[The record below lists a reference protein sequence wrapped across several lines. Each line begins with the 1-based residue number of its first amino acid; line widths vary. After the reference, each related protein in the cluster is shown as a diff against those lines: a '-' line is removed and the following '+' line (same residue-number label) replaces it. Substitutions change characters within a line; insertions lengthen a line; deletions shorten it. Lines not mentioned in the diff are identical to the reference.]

1 MITGVSSIQ
10 WFRFISANTSKP
22 SITGILISKRISEI
36 PVPYCFNR
44 SIHSSPFAAS
54 KILYSSSRIT
64 ARISRFI
71 WESSTIRTCCFSLPF
86 TLSIP
91 DFSVTVIF
99 FRFFAW
105 YIRPSA
111 RATALSMVSL
121 SARTPPILTV
131 RRSLVY
137 PGTSA
142 SQTISLICFNFF
154 EKISSSTS

>member
-1 MITGVSSIQ
+1 MITGISSIQ
-10 WFRFISANTSKP
+10 CFRFIRANTSNP
-22 SITGILISKRISEI
+22 SITGMLISKRRRAI
-36 PVPYCFNR
+36 PVPYCFSR
-44 SIHSSPFAAS
+44 LMHSSPFAAS
-54 KILYSSSRIT
+54 NIRYSSFRIS
-64 ARISRFI
+64 ARISQFI
-71 WESSTIRTCCFSLPF
+71 WESSTIRICCRSLASA
-86 TLSIP
+86 LSIP
-91 DFSVTVIF
+91 DFSVTIIF

-131 RRSLVY
+131 RRSLAY